1 MQSYYNS
8 SSEIVFYQDKN
19 IIITEVYTIVFDS
32 SNTSTI
38 RVSYKSGMRGL
49 GPCGGGAV
57 PSTLTISFLGFNQKI
72 S

>member
-19 IIITEVYTIVFDS
+19 IIITEVYTIVFGS

-38 RVSYKSGMRGL
+38 R
-49 GPCGGGAV
+49 
-57 PSTLTISFLGFNQKI
+57 
-72 S
+72 